1 MDYLKLPLDLSS
13 ALEGRMERCSN
24 EESIAQHIM
33 MLIVSHYGEVESK
46 NDYGSIIWN
55 LEYNQ
60 VVINNDWEE
69 NVKKSLEKTITK
81 YERRLKDI
89 RVQVDLTEVEEE
101 IRNKYPNARR
111 RVKIWIFG
119 LLVANDRPFHF
130 STHLY
135 ISPISQ

>member
-69 NVKKSLEKTITK
+69 NVKKSLE
-81 YERRLKDI
+81 
-89 RVQVDLTEVEEE
+89 E

-111 RVKIWIFG
+111 RVKIWVFG

>member
-89 RVQVDLTEVEEE
+89 RVQVDLTEV
-101 IRNKYPNARR
+101 
-111 RVKIWIFG
+111 VFG

>member
-89 RVQVDLTEVEEE
+89 RVQVDLTEVEE
-101 IRNKYPNARR
+101 
-111 RVKIWIFG
+111 
-119 LLVANDRPFHF
+119 
-130 STHLY
+130 
-135 ISPISQ
+135 